1 MINLHKSKWSN
12 RLLGSFLNY
21 REAVCGRWGGGSWIK
36 RLLTCWFAEF
46 NLLTSFLMRG
56 SEVMTQSGK
65 VKGKSSKDSQTGGRS
80 VSSILSQPWKF
91 ISTHVHTE
99 QTNSN
104 LRENFIKICKDY
116 CKNNKEWPR
125 GSKTRSWLLCFL
137 TLPQMQDKDQALEC
151 SVEPL

>member
-1 MINLHKSKWSN
+1 MKKQAPQFISKLQ
-12 RLLGSFLNY
+12 RGSVW
-21 REAVCGRWGGGSWIK
+21 EVGGWKMDK

-80 VSSILSQPWKF
+80 VSSTLSRPWKF
-91 ISTHVHTE
+91 ISTHMHTE

-104 LRENFIKICKDY
+104 LRDKFIKMCK
-116 CKNNKEWPR
+116 CA
-125 GSKTRSWLLCFL
+125 KTIAK
-137 TLPQMQDKDQALEC
+137 TIKTDHTVKK
-151 SVEPL
+151 